1 MSQKS
6 KNKYAFEN
14 SLYTIHLMLY
24 THTLIRSDS
33 MAIIYYPAARAFAKR
48 SHLCKNLMT

>member
-6 KNKYAFEN
+6 KNKYAFKN
-14 SLYTIHLMLY
+14 SLYTIHLMY

-48 SHLCKNLMT
+48 RHLCKNLMT